1 MDLPNGADVLTF
13 KDAAEWESW
22 LAGHHESPAGAWL
35 AIAKKNSGRA
45 SVTIDEA
52 LDVALCFGW
61 IDSQRKSLDATHY
74 LQKYSRRRPGSSWSK
89 VNVDKVQAL
98 IEAGRM
104 REPGLREVAAA
115 QADGRWASAY
125 ESQRNATVPPDLEA
139 ALAGNERAQRTFD
152 GLGRTERYAVI
163 LRLEKARKPEVRAA
177 RLQEAVLRLEA
188 QAGSQAGTEGMTGI
202 EPA

>member
-1 MDLPNGADVLTF
+1 MDLPNGAGVLTF
-13 KDAAEWESW
+13 SDAAEWESW
-22 LAGHHESPAGAWL
+22 LAEHHESSAGAWL
-35 AIAKKNSGRA
+35 AIAKKNSGLA

-61 IDSQRKSLDATHY
+61 IDSQRRSLDATRY
-74 LQKYSRRRPGSSWSK
+74 LQKYSGRRPGSSWSK
-89 VNVDKVQAL
+89 INVDRVEAL

-104 REPGLREVAAA
+104 REAGLREVAAA

-125 ESQRNATVPPDLEA
+125 VSQRNATVPPDLEA
-139 ALAGNERAQRTFD
+139 ALLGNERAQRAFD

-163 LRLEKARKPEVRAA
+163 LRIVKARTAEVRVA
-177 RLQEAVLRLEA
+177 RLQEAVLGLEA
-188 QAGSQAGTEGMTGI
+188 RAPGEGMTGI

>member
-1 MDLPNGADVLTF
+1 MDLPNGVEILTF
-13 KDAAEWESW
+13 SDAAEWESW
-22 LAGHHESPAGAWL
+22 LAEHHEASAGAWL
-35 AIAKKNSGRA
+35 AIAKKNSGRS

-52 LDVALCFGW
+52 LDVALCYGW
-61 IDSQRKSLDATHY
+61 IDSQRKPLDATRY
-74 LQKYSRRRPGSSWSK
+74 LQRYSRRRTGGSWSK
-89 VNVDKVQAL
+89 VNVDKVEAL

-139 ALAGNERAQRTFD
+139 ALAGNERAQRAFA

-163 LRLEKARKPEVRAA
+163 LRIVKARTAKVRAA
-177 RLQEAVLRLEA
+177 RLQEAVLKLEA
-188 QAGSQAGTEGMTGI
+188 
-202 EPA
+202 PA